1 MIYIYILCIDD
12 IYDYSGLQW
21 NCFKRMVTLTTF
33 TIHLPW
39 KTELVLSQH
48 PKVLYYRLYSPIR
61 KCGFSG

>member
-1 MIYIYILCIDD
+1 MIYIYMYIY

-21 NCFKRMVTLTTF
+21 ICFKRMVTLTTF

-48 PKVLYYRLYSPIR
+48 PKVLYYRLVLFENVASAAKY
-61 KCGFSG
+61 